1 MYKSSGILSRV
12 DGLVNQIS
20 PVNALVNLV
29 VDRVIPKATA
39 KAACNFGCDFT
50 QKCSVHCDST
60 TGIVYD
66 LFKEFINHSG
76 DCQYLC
82 TTTCQ
87 RATSITC

>member
-39 KAACNFGCDFT
+39 KAACNGCDFT
-50 QKCSVHCDST
+50 MKCGVYCDHN
-60 TGIVYD
+60 TGTVYN
-66 LFKEFINHSG
+66 LYKYYQFPG
-76 DCQYLC
+76 DCSQFACADTLC
-82 TTTCQ
+82 HIANGMTC
-87 RATSITC
+87 